1 MKKVKYL
8 AITLAIVLVTMVAC
22 VGIYLPKQNRMEN
35 KVKDYSYAMDL
46 KGARTIVLKPDTSNK
61 TTIKDST
68 GKEVTDASNLTD
80 DQLKEKGYTKEETPY
95 NTTDNLNASNY
106 EKSKE
111 ILEQRLKKLG
121 VTNYVFKINNDNGE
135 IYLEI
140 PENTGTDNVISY
152 LESAGKF
159 EILDSET
166 QEVLMNNDYIK
177 SANVMYGSNSTSKT
191 SSGTTVYLNIEF
203 NKDGTKKLEDISGTY
218 TNTTNSTNSA
228 NSENNANEESNTN
241 TSDTSTAK
249 KVTLKLD
256 DETIM
261 TTSFGETLR
270 TGKLQLSV
278 GSSSTDSKTL
288 SGYVN
293 QAKGMATVLDSGK
306 MPIKYTVEENKYI
319 LSDVTS
325 QDLNIVFYV
334 IAGIT
339 AIALIVLI
347 IRYKFVGLLGAISYV
362 GLASLFSLL
371 LRYTNVVISIEGIV
385 GIVLILILSYIF
397 MNRLLNKIKSKEN
410 FDKEAINSSLK
421 EEYKDFF
428 IKIIPIGIAVITFCF
443 MPWEPV
449 SSFGMVMFWGIA
461 LIAAYNISVT
471 NALLKIATSKT
482 TKTTKTTTK
491 NKD

>member
-1 MKKVKYL
+1 
-8 AITLAIVLVTMVAC
+8 
-22 VGIYLPKQNRMEN
+22 
-35 KVKDYSYAMDL
+35 
-46 KGARTIVLKPDTSNK
+46 
-61 TTIKDST
+61 
-68 GKEVTDASNLTD
+68 
-80 DQLKEKGYTKEETPY
+80 
-95 NTTDNLNASNY
+95 
-106 EKSKE
+106 
-111 ILEQRLKKLG
+111 
-121 VTNYVFKINNDNGE
+121 
-135 IYLEI
+135 
-140 PENTGTDNVISY
+140 
-152 LESAGKF
+152 
-159 EILDSET
+159 
-166 QEVLMNNDYIK
+166 
-177 SANVMYGSNSTSKT
+177 
-191 SSGTTVYLNIEF
+191 
-203 NKDGTKKLEDISGTY
+203 
-218 TNTTNSTNSA
+218 
-228 NSENNANEESNTN
+228 
-241 TSDTSTAK
+241 
-249 KVTLKLD
+249 
-256 DETIM
+256 M

-421 EEYKDFF
+421 KKN
-428 IKIIPIGIAVITFCF
+428 IKI
-443 MPWEPV
+443 
-449 SSFGMVMFWGIA
+449 S
-461 LIAAYNISVT
+461 L
-471 NALLKIATSKT
+471 
-482 TKTTKTTTK
+482 
-491 NKD
+491 